1 MRVSCE
7 VLGGVHDVLVIL
19 LLFVVVASTILQGA
33 AEPRNAHVAARSAS
47 LRSGH
52 ARVMREDD
60 GRLLCWDFGTVV
72 CYCAGAAAGRVC
84 FCWFKGVQRM
94 LQRMLQI
101 VLKLVVLGCGDPQ
114 RDGRAVVCGSRG
126 RRVESVADDL
136 EARALLFILRGS
148 AVILTNSSRHS
159 EGYGG

>member
-1 MRVSCE
+1 MVD
-7 VLGGVHDVLVIL
+7 VH
-19 LLFVVVASTILQGA
+19 
-33 AEPRNAHVAARSAS
+33 R
-47 LRSGH
+47 
-52 ARVMREDD
+52 
-60 GRLLCWDFGTVV
+60 GRLPCH
-72 CYCAGAAAGRVC
+72 GAEFIVRLYLS
-84 FCWFKGVQRM
+84 WFKGV
-94 LQRMLQI
+94 QRMLQI